1 VKRIVTTYTKMTP
14 DMLKEMVLPVFNVD
28 FNKDAMKKL
37 GEATAKYGTI
47 SKAPD
52 LSEMLP

>member
-1 VKRIVTTYTKMTP
+1 
-14 DMLKEMVLPVFNVD
+14 MVLPVFNVD
-28 FNKDAMKKL
+28 FNKDAMTKL
-37 GEATAKYGTI
+37 GEAAAKYGTI